1 MKRII
6 KIIRNTTFFF
16 IIYLIISFLAISLY
30 PVLIDRT
37 ITLAF
42 SGKIVYSLISSLVLL
57 IPSIFYVSRKTTG
70 DYIDAVKIEE
80 LQISESEVKEAIS
93 NWVFVKYGKPI
104 MGEVEIDKSDSD
116 GKINYIV
123 NVVQD

>member
-42 SGKIVYSLISSLVLL
+42 SGKIVYSLLASLILL

-80 LQISESEVKEAIS
+80 LQISESEVKEAIT
-93 NWVFVKYGKPI
+93 NWVFVRYGKPI
-104 MGEVEIDKSDSD
+104 MGEVEIKKSDSD
-116 GKINYIV
+116 GKINCIV